1 VRLSR
6 SARAKREARFMA
18 TIVYSLAGEGRG
30 HATRVRTIVELLRAE
45 HRFVIFAPGDAYDML
60 APLYA
65 GSEVTVIRLPGLRFA
80 YNERNAVSPWRT
92 ARGVL
97 AYAVRLPNL
106 IARLERELDRL
117 QPDLAIADFEPAL
130 PRAAV
135 RCGIPVVSLDH
146 QHFLAASDFSA
157 LPGELRA
164 RAAAL
169 GKIVALY
176 DVCHVVRILSSFCI
190 PPLRAGQTRTVAVG
204 PLLRPPVLAAH
215 PEHGAHVVVYL
226 RKFGAPRLIEAL
238 GASGRDVRVYGLGV
252 QPRCGN
258 VRFHAIDERRFIE
271 DLASA
276 HALVTTAGNQLLGEA
291 LYLEKPVLALP
302 EPGNSEQQIHGHLL
316 AAAGAGEWLDTER
329 AGAAEL
335 ERFLGRVEEYRAGI
349 AGVRLN
355 GNPAAL
361 AELRRH
367 LPAGAAVTPGELA
380 AARA

>member
-1 VRLSR
+1 
-6 SARAKREARFMA
+6 MA

-65 GSEVTVIRLPGLRFA
+65 GTDVSVIPLPGLHFA
-80 YNERNAVSPWRT
+80 YDARNAVSPWRT

-97 AYAVRLPNL
+97 RYALRLPDL
-106 IARLERELDRL
+106 IAHLHRELIDL

-146 QHFLAASDFSA
+146 QHFLATSDFSA
-157 LPGELRA
+157 LPGDLRA
-164 RAAAL
+164 RAAAM

-176 DVCHVVRILSSFCI
+176 DVRYAARIVSSFCS
-190 PPLRAGQTRTVAVG
+190 PPLRAGLSRTVAVG
-204 PLLRPPVLAAH
+204 PLLRAPVLAAR
-215 PEHGAHVVVYL
+215 PERGPHVVVYL
-226 RKFGAPRLIEAL
+226 RKFAAPRLIEAL
-238 GASGRDVRVYGLGV
+238 AASGRDVRVYGLGV

-258 VRFHAIDERRFIE
+258 VRFHPIDERRFIE

-276 HALVTTAGNQLLGEA
+276 DALVTTAGNQLLGEA

-302 EPGNSEQQIHGHLL
+302 EPGNAEQRIHGHLL
-316 AAAGAGEWLDTER
+316 AASGAGEWLDAER
-329 AGAAEL
+329 AGAPEL
-335 ERFLGRVEEYRAGI
+335 ERFFARVDAYRACI
-349 AGVRLN
+349 AGARFN
-355 GNPAAL
+355 GNPATL

-367 LPAGAAVTPGELA
+367 LPAGTVPVVTEPA
-380 AARA
+380 TARR

>member
-1 VRLSR
+1 
-6 SARAKREARFMA
+6 MA

-65 GSEVTVIRLPGLRFA
+65 GSDVGVIRLPGLHFS
-80 YNERNAVSPWRT
+80 YNARNAISPWRT

-97 AYAVRLPNL
+97 AYALRLPQL
-106 IARLERELDRL
+106 IARLERELDRVR
-117 QPDLAIADFEPAL
+117 PDLAIADFEPAL

-135 RCGIPVVSLDH
+135 RSGVPVVSLDH
-146 QHFLAASDFSA
+146 QHFLATGDFSA
-157 LPGELRA
+157 LPAALRA
-164 RAAAL
+164 RAATL
-169 GKIVALY
+169 GKIVTLY
-176 DVCHVVRILSSFCI
+176 DVRHAARIVSSFCI
-190 PPLRAGQTRTVAVG
+190 PPLRAGLTRTVAVG
-204 PLLRPPVLAAH
+204 PLLRGPVLAAR

-226 RKFGAPRLIEAL
+226 RKFAAPRLIEAL

-252 QPRCGN
+252 QPRCGS

-271 DLASA
+271 DLAGA

-291 LYLEKPVLALP
+291 VYLQKPVLALP
-302 EPGNSEQQIHGHLL
+302 EPGNAEQAIHGYLL
-316 AAAGAGEWLDTER
+316 AATGAGEWLDVER
-329 AGAAEL
+329 TGGPEL
-335 ERFLGRVEEYRAGI
+335 ERFFGRVEEYRARIGS
-349 AGVRLN
+349 ARLN

-367 LPAGAAVTPGELA
+367 LPAVAA
-380 AARA
+380 